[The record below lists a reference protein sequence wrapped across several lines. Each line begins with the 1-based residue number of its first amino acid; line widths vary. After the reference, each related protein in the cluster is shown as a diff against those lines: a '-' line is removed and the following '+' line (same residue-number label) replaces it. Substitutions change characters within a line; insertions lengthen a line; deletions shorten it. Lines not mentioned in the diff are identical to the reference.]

1 MSEQAQ
7 LVRERLDSEI
17 AEQQAKIPKIE
28 ALLPEA
34 QVEYDAAWDAWMD
47 DARAH
52 PHDETSPEISARTDA
67 ASRRMF
73 GLYDSI
79 HAVRQRIVRLEAPIE
94 FEQRMQ
100 THQRINALRERST
113 TMAKET
119 AKDQGVPKE
128 YLNDAGNFRIGM
140 DARLKSDLVAAALEI
155 EQPEALHSFTVAEAT
170 KLLKTRGWMRFL
182 DRKKEILAAK
192 AQRAEEAAKA
202 KEERARERAAE
213 KEVKAKEKAEAK
225 AAKDKEKATAAA
237 SSSTDKTTKGG
248 PDPK

>member
-1 MSEQAQ
+1 
-7 LVRERLDSEI
+7 
-17 AEQQAKIPKIE
+17 
-28 ALLPEA
+28 
-34 QVEYDAAWDAWMD
+34 
-47 DARAH
+47 
-52 PHDETSPEISARTDA
+52 
-67 ASRRMF
+67 
-73 GLYDSI
+73 
-79 HAVRQRIVRLEAPIE
+79 
-94 FEQRMQ
+94 
-100 THQRINALRERST
+100 
-113 TMAKET
+113 
-119 AKDQGVPKE
+119 
-128 YLNDAGNFRIGM
+128 M